1 MEEPP
6 AGKSRGRCRVRIGA
20 ELGCWGLLT
29 SPPASQVEL
38 YNFMAKD
45 NVPFHSVIF
54 PCSLLGADDNYTL
67 VNHLIATGTEGL
79 SGDLG
84 GVSAFPQSWEQSR
97 QPHTGTKQKLFPTLI
112 WKTPVSR
119 AWGYA
124 YMAVPSVLWDH
135 SLPGSHGGV
144 SALPQST

>member
-67 VNHLIATGTEGL
+67 VNHLIATGTGGL

-84 GVSAFPQSWEQSR
+84 GSLRFLSPGSS
-97 QPHTGTKQKLFPTLI
+97 
-112 WKTPVSR
+112 PVSPTR
-119 AWGYA
+119 AQNKNI
-124 YMAVPSVLWDH
+124 
-135 SLPGSHGGV
+135 SL
-144 SALPQST
+144 L

>member
-6 AGKSRGRCRVRIGA
+6 AGKSWGRCRVRIGA

-67 VNHLIATGTEGL
+67 VNHLIATGTGGL

-84 GVSAFPQSWEQSR
+84 G
-97 QPHTGTKQKLFPTLI
+97 
-112 WKTPVSR
+112 
-119 AWGYA
+119 
-124 YMAVPSVLWDH
+124 
-135 SLPGSHGGV
+135 SLCSLSPGS
-144 SALPQST
+144 SPISPTWAQNKNISLL